1 MPVRSRNSRSPVL
14 SRKRPPRVRL
24 APRRI
29 AVGKPGHNFMDIS
42 SITGATSSQNNNSDV
57 TSAVTQ
63 SLSQQD
69 FLKLLVTQMTSQDP
83 MNPTN
88 SQDLLSQMTEFSTLN
103 ANTSMQ
109 SQLAAMQSL
118 NQFSEAGNLLGKQ
131 ITLQVDSNTIANGV
145 VTGLDTSGSV
155 PGIIVNGQTYSLGQ
169 VISVTNAPTT
179 AQ

>member
-1 MPVRSRNSRSPVL
+1 
-14 SRKRPPRVRL
+14 
-24 APRRI
+24 
-29 AVGKPGHNFMDIS
+29 MDIS
-42 SITGATSSQNNNSDV
+42 SITGATNSQNNNSDV

-145 VTGLDTSGSV
+145 VTGLDTSGSA

>member
-1 MPVRSRNSRSPVL
+1 
-14 SRKRPPRVRL
+14 
-24 APRRI
+24 
-29 AVGKPGHNFMDIS
+29 MDIS
-42 SITGATSSQNNNSDV
+42 SITSATNTQNNSDNV

-63 SLSQQD
+63 SLSQED

-83 MNPTN
+83 LNPTN

-109 SQLAAMQSL
+109 TQLAAMQSL

-131 ITLQVDSNTIANGV
+131 VTLQVDANTIANGV
-145 VTGLDTSGSV
+145 VSGLDTSGSV
-155 PGIIVNGQTYSLGQ
+155 PGIIVNGQTYSLAQ
-169 VISVTNAPTT
+169 VISVANAAA